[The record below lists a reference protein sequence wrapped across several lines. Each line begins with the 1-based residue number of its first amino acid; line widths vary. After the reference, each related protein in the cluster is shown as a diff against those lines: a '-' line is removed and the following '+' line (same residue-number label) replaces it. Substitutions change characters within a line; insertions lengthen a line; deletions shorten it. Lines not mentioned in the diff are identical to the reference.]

1 MSVLCC
7 RIPHFL
13 IALACRHQS
22 AWAGRPLALVGSD
35 DRLWAVSPE
44 AQRCGVQVQMRP
56 QQAQVYCPEV
66 LLCELDVKAS
76 EAVQAELLATA
87 AQWELPVEPL
97 TWGAFYVDLHLVGK
111 SAESVRPL
119 AVELGQRV
127 RTLCGE
133 ALQPALGWDSGKF
146 TAHAAAVQIAPG
158 RVRLVDKTDEV
169 RFLTPLPVTLL
180 PLPSL
185 HMQQLHWLGVRT
197 LGQFAALPAAAV
209 WQRFGAAGKLAQRW
223 AQGKDDR
230 PVHNAVPGT
239 ATVTAVTID
248 PPANQLHPV
257 VGAVMASLQPAL
269 AQWAKALVGLRHLRL
284 TLDFVA
290 AADRSVDLTFV
301 EPANQPARV
310 QAALV
315 QQLAAHVWP
324 GEVQAVRWQ
333 ALAVGELLAQQP
345 TLFDAVEGR
354 PASLD
359 VVVEGLIGRY
369 ASALLRSQVV
379 EPGHPVAERRSHFHA
394 FTVT

>member
-13 IALACRHQS
+13 IALACRRQS

-56 QQAQVYCPEV
+56 QQAQIYCPEV
-66 LLCELDVKAS
+66 LLRDLDR
-76 EAVQAELLATA
+76 EAGETAQAELLDAA

-97 TWGAFYVDLHLVGK
+97 TWGALYVDLHLVGK

-127 RTLCGE
+127 RTLYGE

-146 TAHAAAVQIAPG
+146 TAHAAAVQAAPG
-158 RVRLVDKTDEV
+158 RARLVDKTDEV
-169 RFLTPLPVTLL
+169 RFLKPLPVTLL
-180 PLPSL
+180 PLPPL

-230 PVHNAVPGT
+230 PVRNAVPGT
-239 ATVTAVTID
+239 AAVTTVTID
-248 PPANQLHPV
+248 PPARTLAPV

-290 AADRSVDLTFV
+290 AADRNVDLTFV
-301 EPANQPARV
+301 EPASQPGRV
-310 QAALV
+310 QAAVV
-315 QQLAAHVWP
+315 QQLAAHSWP

-333 ALAVGELLAQQP
+333 ALATGELMAQQP
-345 TLFDAVEGR
+345 TLFYAPDGR
-354 PASLD
+354 LASLD
-359 VVVEGLIGRY
+359 AVVEGLSGRY
-369 ASALLRSQVV
+369 GAALLRSQVV
-379 EPGHPVAERRSHFHA
+379 EPGHPVAERRSHFRA
-394 FTVT
+394 FVAT

>member
-7 RIPHFL
+7 HIPHFL
-13 IALACRHQS
+13 IALACRRQP
-22 AWAGRPLALVGSD
+22 AWAGRPLALVGPD

-44 AQRCGVQVQMRP
+44 AQQRGVQVQMRP
-56 QQAQVYCPEV
+56 QQAQVVCPDV
-66 LLCELDVKAS
+66 LLRDLDR
-76 EAVQAELLATA
+76 EAGETAQAELLDAA

-97 TWGAFYVDLHLVGK
+97 TWGALYVDLHLVGK
-111 SAESVRPL
+111 SAEAVRPL

-127 RTLCGE
+127 RSACGE

-146 TAHAAAVQIAPG
+146 TAHAAAVQGMPG
-158 RVRLVDKTDEV
+158 RVRLVDKSDEV

-180 PLPSL
+180 PLPPL
-185 HMQQLHWLGVRT
+185 HVQQLHWLGVRT

-223 AQGKDDR
+223 AQGRDDR
-230 PVHNAVPGT
+230 PVQGNTVVP
-239 ATVTAVTID
+239 ATVTTVMID
-248 PPANQLHPV
+248 PPSCQLSPV

-301 EPANQPARV
+301 EPASQPGRL
-310 QAALV
+310 QAAVV

-333 ALAVGELLAQQP
+333 ALATGELMAQQP
-345 TLFDAVEGR
+345 TLFDTADGR
-354 PASLD
+354 PAALD
-359 VVVEGLIGRY
+359 TVAEGLTGRY
-369 ASALLRSQVV
+369 ATTLLRSQVV
-379 EPGHPVAERRSHFHA
+379 DPGHPVAERRSHFHA
-394 FTVT
+394 FVTA